1 MTDQDIHAMKEI
13 FGNLFYMTNKLQTM
27 VDKEFEP
34 YGFTAKQ
41 WFLMVVITRFFD
53 TPPKLSDLTEY
64 MGSSYQNI
72 KQLAVKLENNGFVEI
87 QKDPNDKRVLRIA
100 LTEKC
105 AAFWANHQNEDL
117 KFMSTL
123 FESYSSEELQNFYH
137 FIEMLSVSVK
147 KMEEKI

>member
-1 MTDQDIHAMKEI
+1 MTEKDMHAMTEI
-13 FGNLFYMTNKLQTM
+13 FGNLFYLTNKLQTM
-27 VDKEFEP
+27 VDQEFEP

-53 TPPKLSDLTEY
+53 SPPKLSDLTEY

-87 QKDPNDKRVLRIA
+87 QKDPSDKRVLRIA

-105 AAFWANHQNEDL
+105 TTFWTEHQNEDL
-117 KFMSTL
+117 KFMNAL
-123 FESYSSEELQNFYH
+123 FDSYSSEELQNFYAY
-137 FIEMLSVSVK
+137 IEKLSASVK
-147 KMEEKI
+147 RMEEKL

>member
-1 MTDQDIHAMKEI
+1 
-13 FGNLFYMTNKLQTM
+13 
-27 VDKEFEP
+27 
-34 YGFTAKQ
+34 
-41 WFLMVVITRFFD
+41 MVVITRFFD
-53 TPPKLSDLTEY
+53 TPPKLADLTEY

-105 AAFWANHQNEDL
+105 AAFWADHQNEDL

-123 FESYSSEELQNFYH
+123 FEAYSSEELQNFYTY
-137 FIEMLSVSVK
+137 IEMLSASVK